1 MPDLGC
7 ASPDAA
13 IKVTSV
19 TSSPAK
25 KTPLKDLQLASST
38 PGVRPTPSPRKINA
52 LKVADTHDG
61 PTEAA
66 ETEKVPTP
74 KPRPI
79 NTTTPDT
86 AKRQTPVD
94 ANPRISQLKA
104 NF

>member
-1 MPDLGC
+1 M
-7 ASPDAA
+7 A
-13 IKVTSV
+13 
-19 TSSPAK
+19 SSPAK
-25 KTPLKDLQLASST
+25 KTPLKDLQVVSS
-38 PGVRPTPSPRKINA
+38 PGVMPTPSPRKINA
-52 LKVADTHDG
+52 LKAADAHEG
-61 PTEAA
+61 PTEVATVEG

-104 NF
+104 SF